1 MRDGTGGEGLDVDV
15 GAGAGVVFFVPAGE
29 GGEEEEGDEG
39 EDDGDDAWDGLANDD
54 DVRCDRG
61 RYLQEVRKDHA
72 ILERLRHPDEVQRI
86 FVDADLFGQQRHVVG
101 AKETPSIGCHADAEV
116 SHSDF
121 QLCAAHEI
129 GYCCGDAGI
138 DLRGVV
144 DGRVHLVVEGYDEDA
159 GDQR

>member
-1 MRDGTGGEGLDVDV
+1 MRDGAGGEGLDVDV

-39 EDDGDDAWDGLANDD
+39 EDDGDDAVGWVSHDG
-54 DVRCDRG
+54 VRCDHG
-61 RYLQEVRKDHA
+61 EYLQEVREYHA

-86 FVDADLFGQQRHVVG
+86 FVDADLFGQQRDVVG
-101 AKETPSIGCHADAEV
+101 AEETPAVWSHADAEV

-129 GYCCGDAGI
+129 GYCCCDAGV

-144 DGRVHLVVEGYDEDA
+144 DGCVHLVVEGYDEDA